1 VRSLYIERKS
11 VFIAGTA
18 LLGAIVAVLDWTFK
32 IAGLK
37 IPFPL
42 LTFLKFDLM
51 GIPMFLAY
59 FLFGFLSG
67 VVTSLI
73 AFLSISFRDPFSGF
87 MKFLAEFATIA
98 GVYLV
103 LRAQKPFGVKQK
115 LLAVLCGI
123 ILRVVV
129 MDVANVSL
137 LPIFSPYFK
146 TPMAVVIILHWV
158 SLFNALQGA
167 ISVFGGFLLYEAVIM
182 RLPSL
187 KPSDK
192 LPNDIP

>member
-1 VRSLYIERKS
+1 LRTQKS
-11 VFIAGTA
+11 
-18 LLGAIVAVLDWTFK
+18 
-32 IAGLK
+32 
-37 IPFPL
+37 
-42 LTFLKFDLM
+42 
-51 GIPMFLAY
+51 
-59 FLFGFLSG
+59 
-67 VVTSLI
+67 
-73 AFLSISFRDPFSGF
+73 
-87 MKFLAEFATIA
+87 
-98 GVYLV
+98 
-103 LRAQKPFGVKQK
+103 FGVKQK
-115 LLAVLCGI
+115 LVASLSGI
-123 ILRVVV
+123 SLRVAV
-129 MDVANVSL
+129 MAVANVSL